1 MHLDQKNLKVDYMR
15 FLVASVMAQWVFALY
30 SAVDGM
36 FVARGVSEI
45 ALSAVNIA
53 SPFINFLFSLSLL
66 FAAGTST
73 VAAIYMGGGEKEKAD
88 KVTSQNLTFLLVV
101 SAVITAFV
109 LIFPEQVASFLGAT
123 ETTMPYVGD
132 YIVTIAP
139 FSVCFIVAYAFE
151 ILVKTD
157 GYPKYATIA
166 IILGCLIHCFLDLV
180 LVIWMDMGV
189 KGAALASGTA
199 QLSLVAIYLKHF
211 LSPKATLKFV
221 RFRFDVKE
229 MLRVAKVGLPS
240 GLTEFSAGITVATST
255 MGMMIPPSI
264 PMIMFSMISGAS
276 AGALFMAGMVPGIMV
291 GLLQLVVCYTI
302 SKKNGYHPKYDTK
315 ITLKE
320 ILTILVTSLPTVSMP
335 LLIIASISFG
345 ICTASESAAVAVAYS
360 IIVGVFLYKKLTLK
374 DVLVALR
381 KTLVSSASICIIIAF
396 SNIFTWIMTMMQIPQ
411 TVAGFFLSLDL
422 PVWVALIILDL
433 LILFLGTF
441 IDVSPAILMLTP
453 ILLPI
458 TRGLGM
464 SDWQFGGIFI
474 IGLAIGLVTPPVGMC
489 LNACSKINGMSITK
503 IGKAALPFTVCNVV
517 VLILVTF
524 IPALSNFLPTL
535 FGYMS

>member
-1 MHLDQKNLKVDYMR
+1 MNLDPKNLKVDYMR

-73 VAAIYMGGGEKEKAD
+73 VAAIYMGSGEKEKAD

-101 SAVITAFV
+101 SAVITAVV

-123 ETTMPYVGD
+123 ETTMQYVKD
-132 YIVTIAP
+132 YITTIAP

-180 LVIWMDMGV
+180 LVIWLDMGV

-240 GLTEFSAGITVATST
+240 GLTEFSAGITIFLFNHMILRYLNEDAIVSYTIIGYVNT
-255 MGMMIPPSI
+255 IVVMGMAGIAQGAQ
-264 PMIMFSMISGAS
+264 PMISYFTGKKNTDAVRRLLKYTLVTAAALGAFMCGLCVVGADVFVSFFISSELQALRESSAHVFRIYSIAFLIMGFNVVISGFFTSIERPTAS
-276 AGALFMAGMVPGIMV
+276 
-291 GLLQLVVCYTI
+291 
-302 SKKNGYHPKYDTK
+302 
-315 ITLKE
+315 
-320 ILTILVTSLPTVSMP
+320 
-335 LLIIASISFG
+335 LII
-345 ICTASESAAVAVAYS
+345 
-360 IIVGVFLYKKLTLK
+360 
-374 DVLVALR
+374 
-381 KTLVSSASICIIIAF
+381 
-396 SNIFTWIMTMMQIPQ
+396 
-411 TVAGFFLSLDL
+411 SL
-422 PVWVALIILDL
+422 A
-433 LILFLGTF
+433 
-441 IDVSPAILMLTP
+441 
-453 ILLPI
+453 
-458 TRGLGM
+458 R
-464 SDWQFGGIFI
+464 
-474 IGLAIGLVTPPVGMC
+474 GLVTIAAALFLLTAIFGGAGIWWAATLSEIMC
-489 LNACSKINGMSITK
+489 LA
-503 IGKAALPFTVCNVV
+503 
-517 VLILVTF
+517 VT
-524 IPALSNFLPTL
+524 LLL
-535 FGYMS
+535 FNHHRKHNLLYS